1 MHVWIHEFLLL
12 NDNDGALMMV
22 TVALLGLTK
31 NLREGVWIMKNNVY
45 RVSSKV
51 CSTFLLKTMMVPHT
65 SRNVK

>member
-1 MHVWIHEFLLL
+1 
-12 NDNDGALMMV
+12 MV

-31 NLREGVWIMKNNVY
+31 KLKEGVWIMKNNVY